1 MKHILFKPIFKRRFF
16 YIFCLLMFIWC
27 VLIEPR
33 WVAKRELNA
42 SLPNQQKLGLKV
54 VLTSDWHLSKRPLWR
69 VMTTERALKIVA
81 EINAEMPDII
91 LIAGDLI
98 AEEDQQPTLASTV
111 EDEIALVL
119 GQLKAPRG
127 VYAVLGN
134 HDNWYDHQKLKLA
147 LEKQGIAVLENQAH
161 QLKDS
166 DLWLAGIGDES
177 TNHANIQTTM
187 QSVPENAPTL
197 VMMHD
202 PGSFANMPTGAK
214 KLNAL
219 FFAGHTHGGQV
230 YLPWVGALVVPYAA
244 PREWAYG
251 WVRHHE
257 NLMYVTSGLGVSI
270 LPLRF
275 NMRPEWVVF
284 HI

>member
-1 MKHILFKPIFKRRFF
+1 M
-16 YIFCLLMFIWC
+16 CIWC

-33 WVAKRELNA
+33 WVAQRAFNVPM
-42 SLPNQQKLGLKV
+42 PNTKPLGLTV
-54 VLTSDWHLSKRPLWR
+54 ALTSDWHLTKRALWR
-69 VMTTERALKIVA
+69 VMTTDRALKIVA
-81 EINAEMPDII
+81 EINAAQPDII

-98 AEEDQQPTLASTV
+98 AEENQKPALTSTV
-111 EDEIALVL
+111 EDEIALIL
-119 GQLKAPRG
+119 GQLKAPLG

-134 HDNWYDHQKLKLA
+134 HDNWYDHQKMRKS
-147 LEKQGIAVLENQAH
+147 LEKQGITVLENQAQ
-161 QLKDS
+161 QLKNS
-166 DLWLAGIGDES
+166 ELWIAGIGDES
-177 TNHANIQTTM
+177 TNHANISAMINTL
-187 QSVPENAPTL
+187 PENAPAL

-202 PGSFANMPTGAK
+202 PGSFANIPK
-214 KLNAL
+214 RNAL

-230 YLPWVGALVVPYAA
+230 YLPWVGALIVPYAA

-275 NMRPEWVVF
+275 NMRPEWAMF
-284 HI
+284 NI

>member
-1 MKHILFKPIFKRRFF
+1 
-16 YIFCLLMFIWC
+16 MFIWC

-33 WVAKRELNA
+33 WVAQRAFNA
-42 SLPNQQKLGLKV
+42 ALPNTKPLGLKV
-54 VLTSDWHLSKRPLWR
+54 ALTSDWHLTKRPLWR

-81 EINAEMPDII
+81 EINAAQPDII

-98 AEEDQQPTLASTV
+98 AEEDQKPALASTI
-111 EDEIALVL
+111 ENEIALIL

-134 HDNWYDHQKLKLA
+134 HDNWYDHQNMQKV
-147 LEKQGIAVLENQAH
+147 LEKQGIIVLENQAL
-161 QLKDS
+161 QLKNS
-166 DLWLAGIGDES
+166 DLWIAGIGDES
-177 TNHANIQTTM
+177 TNHANIKATINTM
-187 QSVPENAPTL
+187 PENAPAL

-202 PGSFANMPTGAK
+202 PGSFANMPSNK
-214 KLNAL
+214 NAL

-230 YLPWVGALVVPYAA
+230 YLPWIGALIVPYAA

-251 WVRHHE
+251 WIQHHE

-275 NMRPEWVVF
+275 NMRPEWVLLN
-284 HI
+284 I

>member
-1 MKHILFKPIFKRRFF
+1 ML
-16 YIFCLLMFIWC
+16 IWC

-33 WVAKRELNA
+33 WLAQRTFNV
-42 SLPNQQKLGLKV
+42 SLPASAPLNLKV
-54 VLTSDWHLSKRPLWR
+54 AFASDWHFTKRPLWR

-81 EINAEMPDII
+81 EINASKPDVI
-91 LIAGDLI
+91 LIGGDLI
-98 AEEDQQPTLASTV
+98 AEEDQVPELASTI
-111 EDEIALVL
+111 EDEIALIL

-134 HDNWYDHQKLKLA
+134 HDNWYDHQKLKIA
-147 LEKQGIAVLENQAH
+147 LEKQGITVLENQAH

-177 TNHANIQTTM
+177 TNHANIQATM
-187 QSVPENAPTL
+187 QSIPENAPAL

-202 PGSFANMPTGAK
+202 PGSLANIPKDT

-230 YLPWVGALVVPYAA
+230 YLPWIGALIVPYAA
-244 PREWAYG
+244 PKEWAYG
-251 WVRHHE
+251 WVTHSG
-257 NLMYVTSGLGVSI
+257 NKMYVTSGLGVSI

-275 NMRPEWVVF
+275 NMRPEWVMF
-284 HI
+284 NI

>member
-1 MKHILFKPIFKRRFF
+1 MNNIISKTRLFLL
-16 YIFCLLMFIWC
+16 FCLLMLIWC

-33 WVAKRELNA
+33 WVAQHEFNA
-42 SLPNQQKLGLKV
+42 NLPNQQKLGLKV
-54 VLTSDWHLSKRPLWR
+54 VLTSDWHLTKRPLWR

-81 EINAEMPDII
+81 EINEVQPDII

-98 AEEDQQPTLASTV
+98 AEEDQQPILASTV

-134 HDNWYDHQKLKLA
+134 HDNWYNYQKMKLA
-147 LEKQGIAVLENQAH
+147 LEKKDIVVLENQAQ

-166 DLWLAGIGDES
+166 DLWVAGIGDES
-177 TNHANIQTTM
+177 TNHANIQATM

-197 VMMHD
+197 VIMHD
-202 PGSFANMPTGAK
+202 PGSLANVSNDAK
-214 KLNAL
+214 FNAL

-230 YLPWVGALVVPYAA
+230 YLPWVGALIVPYAA
-244 PREWAYG
+244 PRQWAYG
-251 WVRHHE
+251 WVRHYE

-275 NMRPEWVVF
+275 NMRPEWVMF